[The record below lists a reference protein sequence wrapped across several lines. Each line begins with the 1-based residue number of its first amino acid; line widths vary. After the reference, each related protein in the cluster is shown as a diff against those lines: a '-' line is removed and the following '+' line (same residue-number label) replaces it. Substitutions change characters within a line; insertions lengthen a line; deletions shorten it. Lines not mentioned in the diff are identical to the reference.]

1 MPQSKLFITSLAL
14 LAGVILILFIVIL
27 CRVIS
32 MLSKVDNMLQE
43 AQNTIESVQSFVAK
57 PMKVVLQLA
66 EQFSNIMGFFAQ
78 EAVKI
83 KRISH
88 EKTR

>member
-1 MPQSKLFITSLAL
+1 MPPIETIYYILAV

-57 PMKVVLQLA
+57 PMKVVLQVA
-66 EQFSNIMGFFAQ
+66 EQFSHIMGFFAQ
-78 EAVKI
+78 RGSKD
-83 KRISH
+83 K
-88 EKTR
+88 KN